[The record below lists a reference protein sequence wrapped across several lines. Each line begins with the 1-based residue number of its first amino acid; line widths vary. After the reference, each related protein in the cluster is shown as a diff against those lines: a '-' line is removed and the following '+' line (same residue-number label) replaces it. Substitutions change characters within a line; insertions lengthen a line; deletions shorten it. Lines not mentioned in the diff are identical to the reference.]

1 MSEVSVPEEWSHVIR
16 TCLVINGDDERS
28 VLAIDSRQFSDPAEF
43 LRTRKEAFDEMQR
56 RRVVCEW
63 ETREVRPGTPPS
75 RLPSWAEYRVD
86 LDRKHP
92 LPQDDT

>member
-1 MSEVSVPEEWSHVIR
+1 MPEVPVPQEWSHVIR
-16 TCLVINGDDERS
+16 TCIVINGDDERS

-43 LRTRKEAFDEMQR
+43 LRIRIEAFDELQR

-63 ETREVRPGTPPS
+63 ETRPVRPGTPS
-75 RLPSWAEYRVD
+75 STLPTWAEYQID

-92 LPQDDT
+92 LPRDDA